1 MALGEKNESFEAEL
15 VECSSQL
22 SLATQLI
29 NNLLRWAGLSCD
41 FASVSHDAMCCAR
54 ISCDSHMTSF
64 ALSDSRFT

>member
-41 FASVSHDAMCCAR
+41 SHV
-54 ISCDSHMTSF
+54 ILPQSHMMPCA
-64 ALSDSRFT
+64 ALVYHVTLT